1 MKQDG
6 STGQVVFMGSIGDG
20 KNGKA
25 LVEALNKCGVKE
37 VMHREHDARTGACAV
52 VVVGKERT
60 LCASL
65 AACQKYPTSHLVENW
80 VRNLF
85 LNF

>member
-1 MKQDG
+1 
-6 STGQVVFMGSIGDG
+6 MGSIGDG

-37 VMHREHDARTGACAV
+37 IMHREHDARTGACAV

>member
-1 MKQDG
+1 
-6 STGQVVFMGSIGDG
+6 
-20 KNGKA
+20 
-25 LVEALNKCGVKE
+25 
-37 VMHREHDARTGACAV
+37 MHREHEARTGACAV

-80 VRNLF
+80 VRDNYLIAF
-85 LNF
+85 SRTSRPQKFFTQLGSSSLATMRR